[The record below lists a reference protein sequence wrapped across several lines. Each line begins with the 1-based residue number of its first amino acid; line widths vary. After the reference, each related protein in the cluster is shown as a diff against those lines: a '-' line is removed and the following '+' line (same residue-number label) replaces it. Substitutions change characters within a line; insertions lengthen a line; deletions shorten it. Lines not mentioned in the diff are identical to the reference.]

1 MTKQNPAAIL
11 HDPTP
16 RVFRSILREVLG
28 DAVYEHFPF
37 KMHRE
42 HTAPEWV
49 AALYEQMIRV
59 PSVEE
64 NDLKAVDKIFSERY
78 GKHIRFGLYTKF
90 NGEARWVVRIPM
102 LTNAELGKTS

>member
-1 MTKQNPAAIL
+1 MANQ
-11 HDPTP
+11 DPTP

-28 DAVYEHFPF
+28 DAIYEHFPF
-37 KMHRE
+37 NMHRE

-49 AALYEQMIRV
+49 AMLYEQMIRV

-64 NDLKAVDKIFSERY
+64 NDLKTVDKIFNERY
-78 GKHIRFGLYTKF
+78 GKHIRFGLYAKF

-102 LTNAELGKTS
+102 PTNEEVSKTS